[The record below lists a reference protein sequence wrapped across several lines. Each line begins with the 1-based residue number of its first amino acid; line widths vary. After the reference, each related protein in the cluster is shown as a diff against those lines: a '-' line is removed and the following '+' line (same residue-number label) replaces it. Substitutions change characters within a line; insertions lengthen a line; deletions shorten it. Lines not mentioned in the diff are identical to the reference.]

1 MWASRMIF
9 AASRALVSLVQ
20 CTTARVQMS
29 PTRIDLPPT
38 SMAAPAV
45 SSGNAPV
52 RLAPPAD
59 LELALFFHMLE
70 FEIALIR
77 VVDGL
82 ADGAGERHVG
92 RGHEHAVVLV
102 HDVDDPLQGPLLG
115 RLLTAVENQVQ
126 DLDPVLLEERT
137 AEEQE
142 AGRHLV
148 PDAVARGTG
157 LLARVGWLR
166 NPLPAAVAVDGAA
179 FRADG
184 RLGELPPEL
193 IRIVDALLD
202 QAVLT
207 PHLAGR
213 AHTASIRCST
223 TFLPSGRTGPIDRD
237 QQERATSL

>member
-1 MWASRMIF
+1 TGSRRTPPKRMRSIVSWMSSSSGATSSSRAIRSPAATSRGSTSFATSWTAMSRSVMTPTGNFRPSRSSTTTTLPMWASRMIF
-9 AASRALVSLVQ
+9 AASSALVFLVQ

-38 SMAAPAV
+38 SMAAAAV

-82 ADGAGERHVG
+82 ADGPGERHVG
-92 RGHEHAVVLV
+92 RGHEHAVVLI

-126 DLDPVLLEERT
+126 DLDPILVEERT

-157 LLARVGWLR
+157 
-166 NPLPAAVAVDGAA
+166 
-179 FRADG
+179 
-184 RLGELPPEL
+184 
-193 IRIVDALLD
+193 
-202 QAVLT
+202 
-207 PHLAGR
+207 
-213 AHTASIRCST
+213 
-223 TFLPSGRTGPIDRD
+223 
-237 QQERATSL
+237 